1 MSEIAIIGLDLAK
14 SVFQIHALDAEHQI
28 VLRRQLRRKEMI
40 PFFENLSPCIVAME
54 ACPGAHHWGRTL
66 RDLGHESKLIPPK
79 YVKPFVK
86 RVKNDAADAEAIA
99 EAALRP
105 SMRFVTIKTV
115 EQQAALMLHR
125 ARETLTKQRTAIV
138 NSIRAHLAEFG
149 IIEGTGAHR
158 FKLLL
163 ETIEDLDHVLPE
175 QARET
180 VAMLTGQLEK
190 TEEGLVK
197 LNQQIVAEHRTNPIS
212 RRLETIPGI
221 GPITATAIAATVPD
235 AHEFKNGRA
244 FAAWLGLTPRQFST
258 GGRSKLGSISKQG
271 NAYIRCLLIIGANAI
286 LRWKCKVDANP
297 WLSSLKE
304 RKPHLVVAVALA
316 NKMARIVWAILKKR
330 TVYQAEYAK
339 AA

>member
-1 MSEIAIIGLDLAK
+1 MSEITIIGLDLAK
-14 SVFQIHALDAEHQI
+14 SVIQIHVLDADHQI

-40 PFFENLSPCIVAME
+40 SFFERLPPCIVAME

-66 RDLGHESKLIPPK
+66 RDLGHDAKLIPPK

-105 SMRFVTIKTV
+105 NMRFVTIKTV

-138 NSIRAHLAEFG
+138 NSIRANLAEFG
-149 IIEGTGAHR
+149 IIKGAGTHR

-163 ETIEDLDHVLPE
+163 ETIEDLDHALPE

-180 VAMLTGQLEK
+180 VAILASQLEK
-190 TEEGLVK
+190 TEDGLME
-197 LNQQIVAEHRTNPIS
+197 LNREIAAEHRTNPIC
-212 RRLETIPGI
+212 RRLATIPGV
-221 GPITATAIAATVPD
+221 GPITATAIAATVPY

-258 GGRSKLGSISKQG
+258 GGKSKLGSLSK
-271 NAYIRCLLIIGANAI
+271 
-286 LRWKCKVDANP
+286 
-297 WLSSLKE
+297 
-304 RKPHLVVAVALA
+304 
-316 NKMARIVWAILKKR
+316 
-330 TVYQAEYAK
+330 
-339 AA
+339 